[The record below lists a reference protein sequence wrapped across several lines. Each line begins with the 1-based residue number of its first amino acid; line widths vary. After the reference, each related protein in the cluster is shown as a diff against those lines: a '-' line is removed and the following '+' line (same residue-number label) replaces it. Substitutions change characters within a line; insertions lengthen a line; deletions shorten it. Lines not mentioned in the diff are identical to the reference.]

1 MRSTE
6 SSSYVTE
13 YSQFSPRIERTESGV
28 PQEDD
33 RDSSWQKNAQLE
45 SELKEISLS
54 TSLESQWTSSSP
66 VPSRKNDSQANSYL
80 ESSRPSKKSTRSQS
94 EKSHRKKQP
103 SKHQIRKRTSLE
115 NVKQEEVPA
124 APALQDAFMLPYRR
138 TSSATF
144 AVAMDTTSLSDHD
157 TTATTTTD
165 TSKQTGK
172 KADQG
177 TQRKT
182 RNLIKHN
189 EQVKGS
195 ERDVNSKNTS
205 ISLTAEKRKVRQV
218 KAKIADGK
226 NVMDAGKVGHL
237 LIWNN
242 SYFNS
247 YFHGCC
253 NVCIILKLSAYVYVK
268 SSQIFVKCHF

>member
-1 MRSTE
+1 M
-6 SSSYVTE
+6 E
-13 YSQFSPRIERTESGV
+13 YSQFIPRIERTESGV

-226 NVMDAGKVGHL
+226 NVLDAEKVGHL

-268 SSQIFVKCHF
+268 SIQIFVKCHF

>member
-1 MRSTE
+1 M
-6 SSSYVTE
+6 
-13 YSQFSPRIERTESGV
+13 
-28 PQEDD
+28 
-33 RDSSWQKNAQLE
+33 
-45 SELKEISLS
+45 
-54 TSLESQWTSSSP
+54 
-66 VPSRKNDSQANSYL
+66 
-80 ESSRPSKKSTRSQS
+80 
-94 EKSHRKKQP
+94 
-103 SKHQIRKRTSLE
+103 E

-124 APALQDAFMLPYRR
+124 APDLQDAFMLPYRR

-172 KADQG
+172 KADQA
-177 TQRKT
+177 TQKKT
-182 RNLIKHN
+182 RNMIKHN

-195 ERDVNSKNTS
+195 ERDVSSKNSS

-226 NVMDAGKVGHL
+226 KLLDTGKVSPL

-242 SYFNS
+242 SSCFQ
-247 YFHGCC
+247 GCC
-253 NVCIILKLSAYVYVK
+253 NVCIILRLSAYVYVK
-268 SSQIFVKCHF
+268 SSRNFVKCQFLAEIS

>member
-1 MRSTE
+1 M
-6 SSSYVTE
+6 
-13 YSQFSPRIERTESGV
+13 
-28 PQEDD
+28 
-33 RDSSWQKNAQLE
+33 
-45 SELKEISLS
+45 
-54 TSLESQWTSSSP
+54 
-66 VPSRKNDSQANSYL
+66 
-80 ESSRPSKKSTRSQS
+80 
-94 EKSHRKKQP
+94 
-103 SKHQIRKRTSLE
+103 E

>member
-1 MRSTE
+1 
-6 SSSYVTE
+6 
-13 YSQFSPRIERTESGV
+13 
-28 PQEDD
+28 
-33 RDSSWQKNAQLE
+33 
-45 SELKEISLS
+45 
-54 TSLESQWTSSSP
+54 
-66 VPSRKNDSQANSYL
+66 
-80 ESSRPSKKSTRSQS
+80 
-94 EKSHRKKQP
+94 
-103 SKHQIRKRTSLE
+103 
-115 NVKQEEVPA
+115 
-124 APALQDAFMLPYRR
+124 MLPYRR

-218 KAKIADGK
+218 KAKIADEK
-226 NVMDAGKVGHL
+226 NVLDAGKVGHL

-242 SYFNS
+242 SYFSS
-247 YFHGCC
+247 YFHGC
-253 NVCIILKLSAYVYVK
+253 
-268 SSQIFVKCHF
+268 